1 MLTILN
7 AVELSSEYLLKKGVD
22 DSRINAEILLAHIL
36 KCKRMDLYL
45 KFDQPLKEEEVD
57 EYRKLIKRRGLR
69 EPLQYII
76 GKVEF
81 YGLEFIVNEN
91 VLIPR
96 PETELLVEEIITR
109 SDKNEELKILDV
121 GTGSGNIAIVLS
133 KNLPNANIVSI
144 DISHHTIK
152 IAEQNAILNNINGK
166 LIFQNVDVL
175 DFKVPTDQ
183 KFDIIVSNPP
193 YISINDYSSLE
204 KELLEHEP
212 KIALTD
218 NNDGYSFYESIS
230 ALSKSWLTDGGK
242 LYFEIGINQVE
253 RVKKSML
260 KNGFENI
267 VILKDYSG
275 IERIIFGEL
284 NWEH

>member
-36 KCKRMDLYL
+36 NCKRMDLYL

-230 ALSKSWLTDGGK
+230 ALSKNWLTDGGK

-267 VILKDYSG
+267 VVLKDYAG

-284 NWEH
+284 N

>member
-36 KCKRMDLYL
+36 NCKRMDLYL
-45 KFDQPLKEEEVD
+45 KFDQPLKGEEVD

-144 DISHHTIK
+144 DISPHTIK

-230 ALSKSWLTDGGK
+230 ALSKNWLTDGGK
-242 LYFEIGINQVE
+242 LYFELGINQVE
-253 RVKKSML
+253 RVKESML
-260 KNGFENI
+260 NNGFENI
-267 VILKDYSG
+267 VILK
-275 IERIIFGEL
+275 
-284 NWEH
+284 